1 MYSFPIWS
9 QSVVPYPF
17 LTVASWPAYRF
28 LRRQVRC
35 SGIHISLKN
44 FLQSV
49 VIYTVKGFGIVN
61 KAEID
66 VFLSLSCF
74 FNDPADFGHLISGSV
89 LLMTGKTRVKKFCDV
104 RLKLMAL
111 GIFVP
116 SQMEKKFFF
125 RFSIR
130 KILQIL
136 RNDCDFLIISFS
148 WMFHHMSFQDL
159 TLQPIRMSQRFC
171 EMLISNATACFES
184 IFQNH

>member
-1 MYSFPIWS
+1 M
-9 QSVVPYPF
+9 
-17 LTVASWPAYRF
+17 
-28 LRRQVRC
+28 
-35 SGIHISLKN
+35 
-44 FLQSV
+44 
-49 VIYTVKGFGIVN
+49 N

-89 LLMTGKTRVKKFCDV
+89 LLMTGKTQVKKFCDV

-130 KILQIL
+130 KI
-136 RNDCDFLIISFS
+136 
-148 WMFHHMSFQDL
+148 
-159 TLQPIRMSQRFC
+159 
-171 EMLISNATACFES
+171 
-184 IFQNH
+184 